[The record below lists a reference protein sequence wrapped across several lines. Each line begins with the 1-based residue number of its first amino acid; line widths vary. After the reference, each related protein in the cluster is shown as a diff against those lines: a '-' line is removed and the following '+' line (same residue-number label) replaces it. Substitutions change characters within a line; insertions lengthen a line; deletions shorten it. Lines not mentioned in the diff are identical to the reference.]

1 MVWPDEAGIGAQPAR
16 RAKAA
21 SLLIRPWCDQEMT
34 SCACKAQKLRFACAE
49 SFRPYDRLV
58 FFFLIHLA
66 VRRLLRVMARG
77 SSVAALEVENAVLR
91 HELAVLRRNGRRR
104 PLRRR
109 DRLLLAAASRVG
121 PGSILRFAS
130 SCCAWRVRTRGGVAC
145 GSRASCAS
153 SACGWARPRS
163 GRSLGAQVSGR
174 LRGEAARRGA
184 SSSAP
189 RRTAW
194 WRATY
199 LWRAD
204 RVKVWLWSQL
214 IFGSIGWLIC
224 GGLIASKCGCGLSSS
239 SAPSVG
245 FREFVRTAR
254 APRLILVR
262 GVFAPAT

>member
-1 MVWPDEAGIGAQPAR
+1 MTRWSAITRTGGRRSALAYGSRSTTAAEDNFNRLVHHQRGRYCGRCSWFRRRRYFAGI
-16 RAKAA
+16 A
-21 SLLIRPWCDQEMT
+21 SSSP
-34 SCACKAQKLRFACAE
+34 
-49 SFRPYDRLV
+49 
-58 FFFLIHLA
+58 
-66 VRRLLRVMARG
+66 G
-77 SSVAALEVENAVLR
+77 SGRIVAAC
-91 HELAVLRRNGRRR
+91 
-104 PLRRR
+104 
-109 DRLLLAAASRVG
+109 RVG

>member
-109 DRLLLAAASRVG
+109 DRLLLAAASAVLPRERWSVFVVSSQTLLRWHRELIARKWTYRRRL
-121 PGSILRFAS
+121 PG
-130 SCCAWRVRTRGGVAC
+130 
-145 GSRASCAS
+145 
-153 SACGWARPRS
+153 RPRIDPALRELVLRLARENS
-163 GRSLGAQVSGR
+163 RWGCVRIQGELRKLGMR
-174 LRGEAARRGA
+174 
-184 SSSAP
+184 
-189 RRTAW
+189 
-194 WRATY
+194 
-199 LWRAD
+199 
-204 RVKVWLWSQL
+204 K
-214 IFGSIGWLIC
+214 
-224 GGLIASKCGCGLSSS
+224 
-239 SAPSVG
+239 
-245 FREFVRTAR
+245 
-254 APRLILVR
+254 
-262 GVFAPAT
+262 

>member
-109 DRLLLAAASRVG
+109 DRLLLAAASAVLPRERW
-121 PGSILRFAS
+121 S
-130 SCCAWRVRTRGGVAC
+130 
-145 GSRASCAS
+145 GSRPS
-153 SACGWARPRS
+153 SWCT
-163 GRSLGAQVSGR
+163 R
-174 LRGEAARRGA
+174 LSA
-184 SSSAP
+184 SSSP
-189 RRTAW
+189 DVRAW
-194 WRATY
+194 SGLVHL
-199 LWRAD
+199 LWRGGGHD
-204 RVKVWLWSQL
+204 RGRWIARVDGSQAVSAAPVA
-214 IFGSIGWLIC
+214 SIC
-224 GGLIASKCGCGLSSS
+224 SS
-239 SAPSVG
+239 
-245 FREFVRTAR
+245 R
-254 APRLILVR
+254 A
-262 GVFAPAT
+262 